1 MATVL
6 YDDDKERAAHAGA
19 IREIAQHTGLPE
31 PQVMQFYEQE
41 LARWKQ
47 SARVRDFLP
56 VLLWRSV
63 RENLRH
69 APH

>member
-6 YDDDKERAAHAGA
+6 YDNEKECAAHAGA
-19 IREIAQHTGLPE
+19 IREIAQQTGLPE
-31 PQVMQFYEQE
+31 PQVAQFYEQE

-47 SARVRDFLP
+47 TARVRDFLP

-63 RENLRH
+63 RAALRH
-69 APH
+69 APQ